1 MEATETVS
9 VIFAFPSYNKSPT
22 KSILVAFNAFQS
34 IAGGKG
40 ECSDRAENERI
51 YSQIKNNA

>member
-9 VIFAFPSYNKSPT
+9 VIFAFPNCNKSPT
-22 KSILVAFNAFQS
+22 KSILVAFNALQS

-40 ECSDRAENERI
+40 ECIDRAENERREFI
-51 YSQIKNNA
+51 LR